1 MKTTV
6 RFIESLLSLYMA
18 IALTISVS
26 GCARSEPNQ
35 FPDSENVYHVYP
47 GESIQSA
54 LNAAAKNNSANRVL
68 VHAGIYQPTEP
79 SQALIFFNSAHDGIT
94 LEADGKVILTA
105 ANPKLADR
113 SKASYPAVVNHVVY
127 FGDGISRKTIF
138 RGFHITGANNF
149 VTRSDKPVCIEQLPS
164 DSPLKKRIFFY
175 SDGGAIKIFGRSYPT
190 IEGTE
195 IYNNYASPCA
205 GGVSVENQGFNQ
217 QAPLLKN
224 CIFRNN
230 RSQVTGSAVDV
241 LPGGNAVIENCLFV
255 NNIANTGEDYIGQR
269 SGNEYNKKHGSGALT
284 VFRRSKAKIIR
295 CTFTGNW
302 NGIDDKGTANI
313 YRDCIFW
320 QNISSGGISEGN
332 RYEIDIV
339 DGTGV
344 SGCWIEG
351 KIIDLRNA
359 INPETNVLHAPNPR
373 FDQNYAPLAD
383 EYSDVGYRPTREAP

>member
-1 MKTTV
+1 MKNLV
-6 RFIESLLSLYMA
+6 RFIRIPLSLCVA
-18 IALTISVS
+18 IALIISTT
-26 GCARSEPNQ
+26 GCTNNKSKQ
-35 FPDSENVYHVYP
+35 FPDSEGIYHVYP
-47 GESIQSA
+47 GESIQRA
-54 LNAAAKNNSANRVL
+54 LNAAAESKNAKHVI
-68 VHAGIYQPTEP
+68 VHSGIY
-79 SQALIFFNSAHDGIT
+79 SSNDHAQALIYFNSVHDGIT
-94 LEADGKVILTA
+94 LEADGQVTLTS
-105 ANPKLADR
+105 ANPKIADR
-113 SKASYPAVVNHVVY
+113 SAESFPAVVNHVVY
-127 FGDGISRKTIF
+127 FGDGVSRKTVL
-138 RGFHITGANNF
+138 RGFNITGANNF
-149 VTRSDKPVCIEQLPS
+149 VTRADEPVCIETLPS
-164 DSPLKKRIFFY
+164 ASPLKKKIFFY

-190 IEGTE
+190 IDSVN

-205 GGVSVENQGFNQ
+205 GGVSIENQGFNE

-284 VFRRSKAKIIR
+284 VFRRSKAKVIR

-302 NGIDDKGTANI
+302 NGVDDKGVANT

-320 QNISSGGISEGN
+320 KNISAGGISKGS

-344 SGCWIEG
+344 RNCWIKG
-351 KIIDLRNA
+351 NIIDRRNT
-359 INPETNVLHAPNPR
+359 INLEINVLDAPDPR
-373 FDQNYAPLAD
+373 FDKNYTPLAE
-383 EYSDVGYRPTREAP
+383 EYSEVGYRPTGR